1 VNHFRTLV
9 AAAALA
15 LTGGMAQAQSL
26 SLEGGGAA
34 SLTGI
39 VPQTYAQ
46 FAAEADISLQVVLGQ
61 TLTRAALKLAAGRID
76 MAPCSP
82 SRRAHSIRSPGP
94 MVVSKAGMIWQASES
109 ISDHPPGPRV
119 RRSSR

>member
-61 TLTRAALKLAAGRID
+61 TLTRAALKLAAGR
-76 MAPCSP
+76 PCSP